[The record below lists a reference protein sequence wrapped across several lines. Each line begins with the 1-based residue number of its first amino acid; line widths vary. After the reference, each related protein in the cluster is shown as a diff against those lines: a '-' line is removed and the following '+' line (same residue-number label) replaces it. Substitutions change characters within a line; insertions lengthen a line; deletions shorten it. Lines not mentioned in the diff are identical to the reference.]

1 MVCILLCVYKNSD
14 NEFLRYKKHKPRGD
28 VMKIA
33 VCEDEKIYSDKLLE
47 LLEKYFEKCNE
58 KVEIT
63 VFTDGIPLLEVYKNK
78 GTFDLIFLD
87 IQLENTDGLDI
98 AMKLRE
104 MDNKVTLIFVTG
116 FENRAVEGYSV
127 KAFDYIVKSSLDSRF
142 DDVLGRFMKAS
153 RENMI
158 SVALTDG
165 TLEIICCDDID
176 FIESDKRG
184 TAVYFADSVVRTAL
198 SVNKVYQLLPQDMFI
213 EIHKSVFVNISKI
226 KRIWN
231 DTVEMSTGKS
241 LPMSRRKRKYVM
253 SSVMASVESRIK

>member
-1 MVCILLCVYKNSD
+1 
-14 NEFLRYKKHKPRGD
+14 
-28 VMKIA
+28 MKIA
-33 VCEDEKIYSDKLLE
+33 VCEDEKIYSDKLVE

-58 KVEIT
+58 KAEIT

-78 GTFDLIFLD
+78 GAFDLIFLD

-104 MDNKVTLIFVTG
+104 MDNKVTLVFVTG

-127 KAFDYIVKSSLDSRF
+127 KAFDYIVKSSLESRF
-142 DDVLGRFMKAS
+142 DDVLGRFMRTS
-153 RENMI
+153 RENTI
-158 SVALTDG
+158 SVTLIDG
-165 TLEIICCDDID
+165 TLEIISCDDID
-176 FIESDKRG
+176 FIESDGRG

-198 SVNKVYQLLPQDMFI
+198 SVNKVYQLLPCDMFI

-226 KRIWN
+226 RRIGS
-231 DTVEMSTGKS
+231 DTVEMCTGKS